1 MHELT
6 IDDHRGNGR
15 NTEAC
20 NTITG
25 DLLGSDGGG
34 RNGGVRDTADP
45 SEAPEQLVSLLPL
58 LAGYEELD
66 VETIGYHAR
75 QSDATAR
82 DGYWHA
88 AINEARSFLEAL
100 VTGIALV
107 EREQS
112 LTEFRKAQGMQG
124 GIKLCRRYLLDVGF
138 LDIDEDV
145 LLAHVYGIASAKG
158 SHLGVADEA
167 WCRLARRIVRT
178 TVEYILHR
186 YAAWR
191 TTDRRK
197 PSTDRASRST
207 EHASHSNGYRNGS
220 DRSTVPKPWPDHL
233 AAFLRRAA
241 ARKPNAAA

>member
-1 MHELT
+1 MNELT
-6 IDDHRGNGR
+6 IKDGNGR

-20 NTITG
+20 NAVTG
-25 DLLGSDGGG
+25 DLVGSHGG
-34 RNGGVRDTADP
+34 RRDNGVRDMGDP
-45 SEAPEQLVSLLPL
+45 NDVSEHLVSLLPL
-58 LAGYEELD
+58 FATFHELD

-100 VTGIALV
+100 VTCIALV

-112 LTEFRKAQGMQG
+112 LAEFRKGRETHG
-124 GIKLCRRYLLDVGF
+124 GIKLCRRYLHEAGF

-145 LLAHVYGIASAKG
+145 LLANVYGIASAKG

-197 PSTDRASRST
+197 PSTQR
-207 EHASHSNGYRNGS
+207 ASHSNGSRNGS
-220 DRSTVPKPWPDHL
+220 DRSTIAKPWRDHL

-241 ARKPNAAA
+241 G

>member
-1 MHELT
+1 MKGLT
-6 IDDHRGNGR
+6 IDDRRGNGR
-15 NTEAC
+15 TE
-20 NTITG
+20 
-25 DLLGSDGGG
+25 DLLIPVSNDRDGGRRGGGG
-34 RNGGVRDTADP
+34 RLVCACDTAHPTDV
-45 SEAPEQLVSLLPL
+45 SEQLVSLLPL

-167 WCRLARRIVRT
+167 WCRLARRIVHT
-178 TVEYILHR
+178 TADYLLHR
-186 YAAWR
+186 YAAWQ
-191 TTDRRK
+191 TTDH
-197 PSTDRASRST
+197 PSRSNARRT
-207 EHASHSNGYRNGS
+207 GSNGLSHGMHWRERLG
-220 DRSTVPKPWPDHL
+220 
-233 AAFLRRAA
+233 AFLRRAA
-241 ARKPNAAA
+241 GCKPRAGG